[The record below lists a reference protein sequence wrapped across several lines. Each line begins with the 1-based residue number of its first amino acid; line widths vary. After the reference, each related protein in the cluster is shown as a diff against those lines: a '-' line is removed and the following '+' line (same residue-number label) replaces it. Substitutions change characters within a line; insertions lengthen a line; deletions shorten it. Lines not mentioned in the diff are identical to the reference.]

1 MLDNF
6 PRFCAESG
14 MSAMRSSPAQWGAPN
29 HYQLAREKVQSE
41 ILSLPA
47 EPSSAP
53 ATVPSHVAEQ
63 LSVNP
68 FF

>member
-1 MLDNF
+1 MCIRDRAIVGDAIF
-6 PRFCAESG
+6 AGSMG
-14 MSAMRSSPAQWGAPN
+14 GAPN

-47 EPSSAP
+47 ETILCPGHGP
-53 ATVPSHVAEQ
+53 ITTVAEQ

>member
-1 MLDNF
+1 M
-6 PRFCAESG
+6 G
-14 MSAMRSSPAQWGAPN
+14 GAPN

-47 EPSSAP
+47 ETILCPGHGPIS
-53 ATVPSHVAEQ
+53 TVAEQ